1 MIVFSRLKDLFR
13 KVIVRKPKIRGR
25 AGRLGTALRTALRT
39 ELRTELRTDM
49 SPTSPELTALQMA
62 IQHGWASDE
71 LRIWQ
76 RGEVILDTYKVE
88 DIKAGG
94 MGFVYI
100 AEHKDWHVKMAIKSP
115 NQMMLSN
122 ESLFARVLQEANSWI
137 ELGLHPHIAYCYYVR
152 QIENIP
158 HIFIEYVDGGSLIE
172 WIADGRCYDLKV
184 GIDLAI
190 QFCHG
195 IEYAHKHGMI
205 HRDIKPGNILMT
217 KDGILKVTDFGIAR
231 TRGIEDNLPE
241 DVKQESEASN
251 PKKDGH
257 ITSFGTVMGSAD
269 YMSPEQWIDPRE
281 VDFRADIYSF
291 GVCLYEMFCG
301 DLPYDTTIEERTA
314 SDQPREPQKLRRD
327 LSPDLTELL
336 KRVVAYDPK
345 ERYGSFG
352 EIRNEL
358 ARIYREYFNADPP
371 HLEVKDT
378 GLKAQGLN
386 NRAASYVE
394 LGRKDEAISLWD
406 EALQEDPQHIEATYN
421 RGVVLWRRGV
431 LTDDELVQQLEAV
444 TASHADEWL
453 ASYLLALVHLERGD
467 ADAAAPLL
475 AEAARQSNGDNEVLS
490 TLELT
495 QSSEVVAVRHLRTL
509 SGHGDGIQSVSIS
522 SDSRYMLSGG
532 DDKTIRLWNTV
543 TGECLRVF
551 EGHRGTV
558 SSVCF
563 SPDDRYI
570 LSGGHDRMMR
580 LWDVNTGEC
589 VRTFRGHMGNVNSV
603 CLSNN
608 GRYALS
614 GSDDDTV
621 RLWDVDKAERVH
633 TFGGR
638 TGSVN
643 SVCFSSDDRYGLSG
657 SNDGNARLWDLETGK
672 CLHVFE
678 GHAGYVTSVCMSSD
692 GRYALSGSHDRTVRL
707 WDVTTG
713 ECLHVFE
720 GHKTFVCSVNLSM
733 DGRYALSGSDD
744 RTVRLWDVHTGK
756 CLRTLEGHTSFVR
769 SVYLSKDGRY
779 ALSGSKDKTIRLWE
793 LPLRSLRILEGHT
806 ASVNSV
812 CLSSDG
818 RHALSG
824 GGMYGRDNTIRLW
837 ETETG
842 ECLQTFEGHTGD
854 VTSVYLSS
862 DDKYAIS
869 GSFDNTVRLW
879 ELKTQDTGRKTQDA
893 AQEERNSDL
902 ESSVLDLESQKCL
915 RIFEGH
921 TDYVNSV
928 YLSSDHRY
936 ALSGSNDR
944 TARLW
949 EVETGECLRTFTH
962 NDYVNSV
969 CISVDGRLMLTGSN
983 DKTVKLWEV
992 ETGQCIQTFE
1002 GHEGSVSSAYLTDK
1016 HALSGSSD
1024 KAMRLWDLE
1033 TGQCLRVFEGHT
1045 DTVNSVFLSVDG
1057 RHALSGSGDETI
1069 RLWDTETGQCL
1080 RTFEGHTGSV
1090 NSICLS
1096 GDNRYILS
1104 GSEDKTLILWEL
1116 SLVRSDAFPLRL
1128 SRSQSHAELVQV
1140 ENEAADLLKRG
1151 NEALEAG
1158 RIADAL
1164 ALARQARE
1172 LPGYERAAES
1182 LELWR
1187 KLTTVCRRARLG
1199 AAWQAREFQG
1209 HSGPVNSVTFSI
1221 DGSYALSGSGDET
1234 LRLWEVATGKCLRV
1248 FQGHKMDVRSVSLNA
1263 NSTHALSGSSDNSMR
1278 LWDVDTGECLRIF
1291 NRDTGNVCCVHL
1303 SANGRLALSAGRTDD
1318 KVRTSREDSLMRL
1331 WEISLGKCLRIFVGH
1346 TNWVNS
1352 VYLSKDSAYAL
1363 SGSYDETIRLWE
1375 VATGKCIRVFKGHER
1390 PVNSVSLSN
1399 DGKYALSGS
1408 YDETIR
1414 LWNISDG
1421 KCIHTLEGHADWVNS
1436 VCLSGDSLYA
1446 LSGGRDNAV
1455 KLWDLDTGQCLRT
1468 FEGHTGWVNSVCL
1481 SSDSRYVLSGSE
1493 DGTIRLWEL
1502 DWELEAP

>member
-1 MIVFSRLKDLFR
+1 MPVFSRLKDLFR

-25 AGRLGTALRTALRT
+25 AGRLGTAIRTALRT

-62 IQHGWASDE
+62 TQHGWASDE

-115 NQMMLSN
+115 NHMMLSN
-122 ESLFARVLQEANSWI
+122 DSLFARVLKEANSWI
-137 ELGLHPHIAYCYYVR
+137 ELGLYPHIAYCYYVR

-158 HIFIEYVDGGSLIE
+158 HIFIEYVDGGNLSE

-195 IEYAHKHGMI
+195 IEYAHRHGMI

-231 TRGIEDNLPE
+231 TQGTEESLPE
-241 DVKQESEASN
+241 DPRPKTQDSES
-251 PKKDGH
+251 KKDGH
-257 ITSFGTVMGSAD
+257 ITSVGTVMGSAD
-269 YMSPEQWIDPRE
+269 YMSPEQWRDPRE

-291 GVCLYEMFCG
+291 GVCLYEMLCG
-301 DLPYDTTIEERTA
+301 DLPYDTTIEERA
-314 SDQPREPQKLRRD
+314 SSDEPREPQKLRKD
-327 LSPDLTELL
+327 LNPALAELL
-336 KRVVAYDPK
+336 KKCVAYDPK
-345 ERYGSFG
+345 KRYGSFG

-358 ARIYREYFNADPP
+358 AGIYREYFRQEPP

-378 GLKAQGLN
+378 GLRAQGLN

-431 LTDDELVQQLEAV
+431 LTDDELVQQLEAI

-453 ASYLLALVHLERGD
+453 AGYLLALVHLERGD

-475 AEAARQSNGDNEVLS
+475 AEAARQSNGDKEVQS

-495 QSSEVVAVRHLRTL
+495 QSSDVVAVRHLRTL
-509 SGHGDGIQSVSIS
+509 PGHDDGIQSVSIS
-522 SDSRYMLSGG
+522 NDSRYLLSGG
-532 DDKTIRLWNTV
+532 DDRSIRLWNTL
-543 TGECLRVF
+543 TGESVRVF
-551 EGHRGTV
+551 EGHRGSI
-558 SSVCF
+558 SSLCF

-589 VRTFRGHMGNVNSV
+589 VRTFKGHVGNVNSV

-608 GRYALS
+608 GRHALS
-614 GSDDDTV
+614 GSDDDTM
-621 RLWDVDKAERVH
+621 RLWGVDKAECLH
-633 TFGGR
+633 TFEGR
-638 TGSVN
+638 TGTVN
-643 SVCFSSDDRYGLSG
+643 SVCFSSDDRYALSG
-657 SNDGNARLWDLETGK
+657 SNDGNVRLWDLENGK

-678 GHAGYVTSVCMSSD
+678 GHAGYVTSVCMSSE
-692 GRYALSGSHDRTVRL
+692 GRYALSGSHDKTVRL
-707 WDVTTG
+707 WDVVSG
-713 ECLHVFE
+713 ECLHIFE
-720 GHKTFVCSVNLSM
+720 GHKTFVCSVYLSM

-779 ALSGSKDKTIRLWE
+779 ALSGSKDKTLRLWE
-793 LPLRSLRILEGHT
+793 LPLRSLRIFEGHT

-818 RHALSG
+818 RYALSG
-824 GGMYGRDNTIRLW
+824 GGMYGRDNTVRLW
-837 ETETG
+837 ETGTG

-862 DDKYAIS
+862 DDRYAIS

-879 ELKTQDTGRKTQDA
+879 DA
-893 AQEERNSDL
+893 ENGE
-902 ESSVLDLESQKCL
+902 CL
-915 RIFEGH
+915 RVFEGH

-928 YLSSDHRY
+928 YLSSDDSHV
-936 ALSGSNDR
+936 LS
-944 TARLW
+944 A
-949 EVETGECLRTFTH
+949 
-962 NDYVNSV
+962 
-969 CISVDGRLMLTGSN
+969 SN

-992 ETGQCIQTFE
+992 ETGECLRTFAHNDYVNSACLSKDDRHILTGGNDSTVKLWEVETGECVQTFE
-1002 GHEGSVSSAYLTDK
+1002 GHEGSVSSVYLTDK

-1024 KAMRLWDLE
+1024 KTMRLWDLE
-1033 TGQCLRVFEGHT
+1033 TGECSRVFEGHT
-1045 DTVNSVFLSVDG
+1045 DIVNSVFLSTDD
-1057 RHALSGSGDETI
+1057 RYALSCSGDETI
-1069 RLWDTETGQCL
+1069 RLWDAETGQCL
-1080 RTFEGHTGSV
+1080 RTFEDHAGSV
-1090 NSICLS
+1090 NSIYLS
-1096 GDNRYILS
+1096 SDNRYILS

-1140 ENEAADLLKRG
+1140 ESEAEDLLKRG
-1151 NEALEAG
+1151 NEALEDG

-1172 LPGYERAAES
+1172 LPGYERTAES

-1187 KLTTVCRRARLG
+1187 RLSIVCRRARLG
-1199 AAWQAREFQG
+1199 AAWYAREFQG
-1209 HSGPVNSVTFSI
+1209 HRRGVNSVTFSM
-1221 DGSYALSGSGDET
+1221 DGNYALSGSGDET
-1234 LRLWEVATGKCLRV
+1234 IRLWEVATGKCVRV
-1248 FQGHKMDVRSVSLNA
+1248 FEGHKMDVRSVSLSGDN
-1263 NSTHALSGSSDNSMR
+1263 THALSGSSDNSMR
-1278 LWDVDTGECLRIF
+1278 LWDVNTGECLRIF
-1291 NRDTGNVCCVHL
+1291 NRDTGNVCCVYL

-1352 VYLSKDSAYAL
+1352 VYLSKDNAYAL
-1363 SGSYDETIRLWE
+1363 SGSYDETLRLWE

-1390 PVNSVSLSN
+1390 PVNSVCLSN

-1408 YDETIR
+1408 YDETLR
-1414 LWNISDG
+1414 LWNMSDG
-1421 KCIHTLEGHADWVNS
+1421 KCVQILEGHMDWVNS
-1436 VCLSGDSLYA
+1436 VCLSDDSRYA
-1446 LSGGRDNAV
+1446 LSGSRDNTV
-1455 KLWDLDTGQCLRT
+1455 KLWDLNTGQCLRT

>member
-1 MIVFSRLKDLFR
+1 MSVFSRLRDLFR
-13 KVIVRKPKIRGR
+13 KVIVRKPRSRGR
-25 AGRLGTALRTALRT
+25 AGRLGTAIRTALRT

-62 IQHGWASDE
+62 TQHGWASDE

-115 NQMMLSN
+115 NHMMLSN
-122 ESLFARVLQEANSWI
+122 ESLFARVLKEANSWI

-158 HIFIEYVDGGSLIE
+158 HIFIEYVDGGNLVE

-205 HRDIKPGNILMT
+205 HRDIKPGNILIT

-231 TRGIEDNLPE
+231 TREAEESLPE
-241 DVKQESEASN
+241 DLRPETGDMRQESEAPS

-257 ITSFGTVMGSAD
+257 ITSVGTVMGSAD
-269 YMSPEQWIDPRE
+269 YMSPEQWKDPRE

-291 GVCLYEMFCG
+291 GVCLYEMLCG
-301 DLPYDTTIEERTA
+301 DLPYDTTIEERTP
-314 SDQPREPQKLRRD
+314 SDNPHEPQKLRKD
-327 LSPDLTELL
+327 MSPGLAELL
-336 KRVVAYDPK
+336 KRTVAYDPIK
-345 ERYGSFG
+345 RYGSFG

-358 ARIYREYFNADPP
+358 AGIYREYFSADPP

-406 EALQEDPQHIEATYN
+406 EALQEDPQHVEATYN

-453 ASYLLALVHLERGD
+453 AGYLLALVHLERGD

-475 AEAARQSNGDNEVLS
+475 ADAARQSNGDKEVQS

-495 QSSEVVAVRHLRTL
+495 QSSDVVAVRHLRTL
-509 SGHGDGIQSVSIS
+509 SGHDDTIQSVSIS
-522 SDSRYMLSGG
+522 GDSRYILSGG
-532 DDKTIRLWNTV
+532 DDGTIKLWNTV
-543 TGECLRVF
+543 TGECVRVF
-551 EGHRGTV
+551 EGHRGSV

-614 GSDDDTV
+614 GSDDDTM
-621 RLWDVDKAERVH
+621 RLWDVDKAEGLH

-638 TGSVN
+638 TGTVN
-643 SVCFSSDDRYGLSG
+643 SVCFSSDDRYALSG
-657 SNDGNARLWDLETGK
+657 SNDGNVRLWNLENGK

-692 GRYALSGSHDRTVRL
+692 GRYALSGSHDKTVRL
-707 WDVTTG
+707 WDVVSG

-720 GHKTFVCSVNLSM
+720 GHKTFVCSVYLSM

-779 ALSGSKDKTIRLWE
+779 ALSGGRDKTLRLWE
-793 LPLRSLRILEGHT
+793 LPLRSLRIFEGHT

-818 RHALSG
+818 RRALSG

-879 ELKTQDTGRKTQDA
+879 DA
-893 AQEERNSDL
+893 ENGQ
-902 ESSVLDLESQKCL
+902 CL

-928 YLSSDHRY
+928 YLSSDDGY
-936 ALSGSNDR
+936 ALS
-944 TARLW
+944 
-949 EVETGECLRTFTH
+949 
-962 NDYVNSV
+962 
-969 CISVDGRLMLTGSN
+969 GSN

-992 ETGQCIQTFE
+992 ETGECLHTFAHTDNINSVCLSKDSRHILTGGNDNTVKLWEVETGECVQTFE
-1002 GHEGSVSSAYLTDK
+1002 GHEDSVSSVYLTDK
-1016 HALSGSSD
+1016 NALSGSND

-1033 TGQCLRVFEGHT
+1033 TGECVRVFEGHT
-1045 DTVNSVFLSVDG
+1045 DIVNSVFLSTDG
-1057 RHALSGSGDETI
+1057 RYALSGSGDETI
-1069 RLWDTETGQCL
+1069 RLWDVETGQCL
-1080 RTFEGHTGSV
+1080 RTLEGHTGSV

-1096 GDNRYILS
+1096 SDNRYILS
-1104 GSEDKTLILWEL
+1104 GSEDKTLIFWEL

-1140 ENEAADLLKRG
+1140 ESEAADLLKRG
-1151 NEALEAG
+1151 NEALEDG

-1187 KLTTVCRRARLG
+1187 RLSTVCRRAGLG
-1199 AAWQAREFQG
+1199 AAWYAREFQG
-1209 HSGPVNSVTFSI
+1209 HKGGVNSVTLSM
-1221 DGSYALSGSGDET
+1221 DGNYALSGSGDET
-1234 LRLWEVATGKCLRV
+1234 LRLWEIATGKCVRV
-1248 FQGHKMDVRSVSLNA
+1248 FEGHKMDVRSVSLNA
-1263 NSTHALSGSSDNSMR
+1263 DSTHALSGSSDNSMR
-1278 LWDVDTGECLRIF
+1278 LWDVNTGECLRIF
-1291 NRDTGNVCCVHL
+1291 NRDTGNVCCVYL

-1352 VYLSKDSAYAL
+1352 VYLSKDNTYAL
-1363 SGSYDETIRLWE
+1363 SGSYDETLRLWE
-1375 VATGKCIRVFKGHER
+1375 VATGKCMRVFKGHER
-1390 PVNSVSLSN
+1390 PINSVCLSN

-1408 YDETIR
+1408 YDETLR
-1414 LWNISDG
+1414 LWNMSDG
-1421 KCIHTLEGHADWVNS
+1421 KCTQVLEGHTDWVNS
-1436 VCLSGDSLYA
+1436 VCLSGDSRYA
-1446 LSGGRDNAV
+1446 LSGSRDNTV
-1455 KLWDLDTGQCLRT
+1455 KLWDLDKGQCLRT
-1468 FEGHTGWVNSVCL
+1468 FEGHTGWVNSVYL

-1502 DWELEAP
+1502 DWELQAP